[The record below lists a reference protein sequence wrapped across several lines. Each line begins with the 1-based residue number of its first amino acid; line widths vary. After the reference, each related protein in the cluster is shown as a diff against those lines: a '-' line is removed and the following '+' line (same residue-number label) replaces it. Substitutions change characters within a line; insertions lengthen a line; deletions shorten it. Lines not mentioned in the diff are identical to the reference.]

1 MMFLPLGGV
10 FVLGAG
16 GILGAVIGFVNM
28 IFGGLA
34 LWAGYAYGI
43 MWLVITGYV
52 ILALGAISTIYG
64 IFTRN
69 RHAEKRDA

>member
-10 FVLGAG
+10 FVFGAG

-28 IFGGLA
+28 LFGGLA

-43 MWLVITGYV
+43 MWLVIAGYV
-52 ILALGAISTIYG
+52 VLGMG
-64 IFTRN
+64 VLGFIFGLLNKKQDENQSPR
-69 RHAEKRDA
+69 